1 LRSEHREGPPEIV
14 PAQLSADSWQREPQE
29 IAGD

>member
-1 LRSEHREGPPEIV
+1 LRTEPREVPPELEQ
-14 PAQLSADSWQREPQE
+14 AQLAPDSWQREPQE